1 MYGIRSFA
9 MDGTKMPSL
18 IDAIGADCTCWPDV
32 RVVQYPGDMTEVEIG
47 HGSECA
53 RLTKLKSK
61 Q

>member
-1 MYGIRSFA
+1 MDALRSFA
-9 MDGTKMPSL
+9 MDPTKKPSL

-32 RVVQYPGDMTEVEIG
+32 RVVEYPGDMIEVEIG
-47 HGSECA
+47 HVSDCA